1 MRGTGRISEGRAF
14 CTESQRVV
22 KSNRASIIAGVRLVR
37 AGDAFAGDEIN
48 CDGYGA
54 LTRGMLQDG
63 TLGKN
68 VVRTQSYFKGFSI
81 LRNFHPQVAI
91 LVDKR
96 RACLVEVFEEAVE

>member
-14 CTESQRVV
+14 CTASQRVV

-54 LTRGMLQDG
+54 LTRGMLEEG
-63 TLGKN
+63 PILLEFRHRLAAVLRTL
-68 VVRTQSYFKGFSI
+68 
-81 LRNFHPQVAI
+81 
-91 LVDKR
+91 
-96 RACLVEVFEEAVE
+96 